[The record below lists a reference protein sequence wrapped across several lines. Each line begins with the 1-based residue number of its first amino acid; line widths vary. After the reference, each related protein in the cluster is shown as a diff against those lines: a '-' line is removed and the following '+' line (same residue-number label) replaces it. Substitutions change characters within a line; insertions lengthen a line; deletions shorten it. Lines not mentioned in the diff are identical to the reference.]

1 MELQLRGI
9 TKRFPGVLANDRIDL
24 TVRSGEILGLLG
36 ENGAGKTTLMNILYG
51 LYSADEGEILIDG
64 EAQRFSGPGDAIAAC
79 IGMVHQH
86 FMLVPV
92 FTVAENVVL
101 GVEPTRRMPAWLAP
115 TLTAVG
121 AAVVVG
127 SSFETVNWFGLPA
140 WAWALISAA
149 GGAVAG
155 FLARLAWPFVTRS
168 REKARRGGSI
178 NLRQARRD
186 VAEISERYGLAMDP
200 DALVEDLPVGVQQ
213 RVEIIKVL
221 FREARFLVFDEPTAV
236 LTPQEVQDFFRIV
249 RSLRDAGKGIVF
261 ITHKLGEVLEISD
274 RIAVLRDG
282 RVVGEAAPGQV
293 DQGRLAEMMVGRP
306 VELTV
311 AKGEARPGD
320 AVLEVSD
327 LVVLDERE
335 HPAVNG
341 VSFTV
346 RAGEIVGVAG
356 VQGNGQTEL
365 VRALTG
371 MRAPLSGSIRVGG
384 AEVAGEGPRHI
395 HRLGVA
401 HVPEDRLRHGLV
413 TSFTVAENLV
423 LDSYHARPY
432 SRGIL
437 MDWGKTREVAR
448 RLVKQFDVRTP
459 SIELKAA
466 NLSGGNQQKVI
477 VAREFGRE
485 GVALA
490 VASQPT
496 RGLDVGSIEYIHSQ
510 IVAQRDGGAA
520 ILIVST
526 ELDEV
531 MALSDRLLV
540 MYRGKVVAELDPEQ
554 ATPAEVGLYMAGA
567 TP

>member
-1 MELQLRGI
+1 LELQLRGI

-51 LYSADEGEILIDG
+51 LYSADEGEIIIDG
-64 EAQRFSGPGDAIAAC
+64 KPQAFHGPGDANAAG

-92 FTVAENVVL
+92 FSVAENVVL
-101 GVEPTRRMPAWLAP
+101 GVEPTRRMPAWLTPAI
-115 TLTAVG
+115 
-121 AAVVVG
+121 AAVAGAVIVG
-127 SSFETVNWFGLPA
+127 SSFETNNWFGWPA
-140 WAWALISAA
+140 WAWALIAA
-149 GGAVAG
+149 GVGAAVG
-155 FLARLAWPFVTRS
+155 FLARVAWPYLTRS
-168 REKARRGGSI
+168 TRRARRGGSI
-178 NLRQARRD
+178 NLREARRE
-186 VAEISERYGLAMDP
+186 VAEISERYGLQVDP
-200 DALVEDLPVGVQQ
+200 EAVIEDLPVGVQQ

-261 ITHKLGEVLEISD
+261 ITHKLGEVLQIAD
-274 RIAVLRDG
+274 RITVLRDG
-282 RVVGEAAPGQV
+282 RSVGEALPGQM
-293 DQGRLAEMMVGRP
+293 DQKGLAEMMVGRP

-311 AKGEARPGD
+311 AKDTAAPGG
-320 AVLEVSD
+320 AVLEVTD

-341 VSFTV
+341 VSFRV
-346 RAGEIVGVAG
+346 RAGEIVGIAG

-365 VRALTG
+365 VRTLTG
-371 MRAPLSGSIRVGG
+371 MRAPLSGSIKLAGE
-384 AEVAGEGPRHI
+384 EVAGVGPRRI
-395 HRLGVA
+395 HKLGVA

-413 TSFTVAENLV
+413 TSFTVAENMV
-423 LDSYHARPY
+423 LDSYHSRPY
-432 SRGIL
+432 SRGMI
-437 MDWGKTREVAR
+437 MDWGKTREEAR
-448 RLVKQFDVRTP
+448 RLVDQFDVRTP
-459 SIELKAA
+459 SIEVKAA

-477 VAREFGRE
+477 VAREFGRPD
-485 GVALA
+485 VKLA
-490 VASQPT
+490 IASQPT

-510 IVAQRDGGAA
+510 IVAQRDRGAA

-540 MYRGKVVAELDPEQ
+540 MYRGRIVAELDPEQ
-554 ATPAEVGLYMAGA
+554 VTPAEVGLHMAGA
-567 TP
+567 KL

>member
-24 TVRSGEILGLLG
+24 SVRSGEILGLLG

-51 LYSADEGEILIDG
+51 LYTADEGEILIDG
-64 EAQRFSGPGDAIAAC
+64 KPQHFAGPGDAIAAG

-101 GVEPTRRMPAWLAP
+101 GVEPTRRMPLWISLG
-115 TLTAVG
+115 LGAV
-121 AAVVVG
+121 AAAIIGG
-127 SSFETVNWFGLPA
+127 SSFEMTWFGLPS
-140 WAWALISAA
+140 WAWLLILLGIGAAA
-149 GGAVAG
+149 GY
-155 FLARLAWPFVTRS
+155 LLRLAWPWVYRLFRRRRS
-168 REKARRGGSI
+168 GGALSEDEARRE
-178 NLRQARRD
+178 
-186 VAEISERYGLAMDP
+186 VAEISEKYGLKVDP
-200 DALVEDLPVGVQQ
+200 DAVIEDLPVGVQQ

-221 FREARFLVFDEPTAV
+221 FREAQFLIFDEPTAV
-236 LTPQEVQDFFRIV
+236 LTPQEVEEFFGIT

-261 ITHKLGEVLEISD
+261 ITHKLGEILDIAD
-274 RIAVLRDG
+274 RITVLRDG
-282 RVVGEAAPGQV
+282 RAVGDAVPGQV
-293 DQGRLAEMMVGRP
+293 DQAGLAEMMVGRP
-306 VELTV
+306 VALVVE
-311 AKGEARPGD
+311 KGEAHVGAP
-320 AVLEVSD
+320 VLEVED

-341 VSFTV
+341 VSFQV
-346 RAGEIVGVAG
+346 RAGEIVGIAG

-371 MRAPLSGSIRVGG
+371 MRAPLSGSIK
-384 AEVAGEGPRHI
+384 VAGEDVAGWTPRRLHK
-395 HRLGVA
+395 LGVA

-413 TSFTVAENLV
+413 TSFTVAENAV
-423 LDSYHARPY
+423 LDSYYDAPF

-448 RLVKQFDVRTP
+448 ELVDQYDVRTP
-459 SIELKAA
+459 SIEVKAG
-466 NLSGGNQQKVI
+466 NLSGGNQQKLI
-477 VAREFGRE
+477 VAREFGRPE
-485 GVALA
+485 VSLA

-510 IVAQRDGGAA
+510 IVAQRDQGGA

-526 ELDEV
+526 ELEEV

-540 MYRGKVVAELDPEQ
+540 MYRGKVVAELDPQ
-554 ATPAEVGLYMAGA
+554 QVTPADVGLYMAGA